1 MSVIAKDNKEVH
13 RQFEG
18 TVVSVTEDKTVHVK
32 VGLVKLHP
40 KYKKQ
45 YTVHKK
51 YAVHDSKNEAVL
63 GNVVLFEECRP
74 YSKTKR
80 WRLVS
85 IVK

>member
-1 MSVIAKDNKEVH
+1 MSVTAKENIARH

-32 VGLVKLHP
+32 VALVKLHP
-40 KYKKQ
+40 KYRKQ

-51 YAVHDSKNEAVL
+51 YAVHDSKNEASV

-80 WRLVS
+80 WRLVN